1 MIMPEKLVN
10 FRVYEDGTDL
20 LGTADVEM
28 PNFEALTETIS
39 GAGIAGEVESP
50 VIGHYGSQEVKINWR
65 TVLKDNIRLM
75 EPEGHHLDIRGA
87 QQMYDTNEGK
97 YKIVP
102 IKVVIHGVP
111 KSSELGKLEKGAPTD
126 TSNTLEC
133 YYIKVTLDGKEVI
146 ELDKYNYI
154 CKINDKDFL
163 DEVRKALGLM

>member
-10 FRVYEDGTDL
+10 FRVYEDGADL

-50 VIGHYGSQEVKINWR
+50 VIGHYSSQEVKLNWR
-65 TVLKDNIRLM
+65 TLAKGNINLM
-75 EPEGHHLDIRGA
+75 APKGHHLDIRGA
-87 QQMYDTNEGK
+87 QQMYDTNAGE

-102 IKVVIHGVP
+102 VKVVVHGVP

-133 YYIKVTLDGKEVI
+133 YYIKVTLDGNEVV

-154 CKINDKDFL
+154 CKIDGTDHL
-163 DEVRKALGLM
+163 AGVREALGLS